1 MKKYIILEQHKW
13 GTSFK
18 DSWSVKFSDLD
29 TDKAFA
35 KMVALD
41 TLNDNKDILITN
53 SKGLRFSSDVSKS
66 SENLNRTQKAYAM
79 KLLTFAE
86 IALGKAT

>member
-41 TLNDNKDILITN
+41 TLNDNKDISYHLVN
-53 SKGLRFSSDVSKS
+53 MADFW
-66 SENLNRTQKAYAM
+66 QKPKEEPLVLKDEVKTAQETDQYEM
-79 KLLTFAE
+79 PF
-86 IALGKAT
+86 

>member
-41 TLNDNKDILITN
+41 TLNDNKDISYHLVN
-53 SKGLRFSSDVSKS
+53 MAYFW
-66 SENLNRTQKAYAM
+66 QKPKEEPLVLKDEVKPVQETDQDEM
-79 KLLTFAE
+79 PF
-86 IALGKAT
+86 

>member
-29 TDKAFA
+29 DDKAFE

-41 TLNDNKDILITN
+41 TLNDYKDISYHLVN
-53 SKGLRFSSDVSKS
+53 MADFWQKPKEEPLVLKDEVK
-66 SENLNRTQKAYAM
+66 ENGEDM
-79 KLLTFAE
+79 PF
-86 IALGKAT
+86 

>member
-1 MKKYIILEQHKW
+1 MKKYIILEKLKW

-29 TDKAFA
+29 DDKAFE

-41 TLNDNKDILITN
+41 TLNDNKDISYHLVN
-53 SKGLRFSSDVSKS
+53 MADFW
-66 SENLNRTQKAYAM
+66 QKPKEEPLVLKDEVKEDKEQM
-79 KLLTFAE
+79 DIPF
-86 IALGKAT
+86 

>member
-41 TLNDNKDILITN
+41 TLNDNKDISYHLVNMADFWQDPDDKPLVLKDEVKKNGEDIN
-53 SKGLRFSSDVSKS
+53 EDMPF
-66 SENLNRTQKAYAM
+66 
-79 KLLTFAE
+79 
-86 IALGKAT
+86 

>member
-29 TDKAFA
+29 DDKAFE

-41 TLNDNKDILITN
+41 TLNDNKDISYHLVN
-53 SKGLRFSSDVSKS
+53 MADFW
-66 SENLNRTQKAYAM
+66 QKPKEEPLVLKDEVKTAQETEQQE
-79 KLLTFAE
+79 LF
-86 IALGKAT
+86 

>member
-41 TLNDNKDILITN
+41 TLNDNKDISYHLVN
-53 SKGLRFSSDVSKS
+53 MADFW
-66 SENLNRTQKAYAM
+66 QKPKEEPLVLKDEVKTAQETDQDEM
-79 KLLTFAE
+79 PF
-86 IALGKAT
+86 

>member
-41 TLNDNKDILITN
+41 TLNDNKDISYHLVN
-53 SKGLRFSSDVSKS
+53 MADFWQKPKEEPLVLKDEVKPSK
-66 SENLNRTQKAYAM
+66 
-79 KLLTFAE
+79 E
-86 IALGKAT
+86 IDQDEMPF

>member
-41 TLNDNKDILITN
+41 TLNDNKDISYYLVNMADFWQDPDDKPLVLKDEVKKNGEDIN
-53 SKGLRFSSDVSKS
+53 EDMPF
-66 SENLNRTQKAYAM
+66 
-79 KLLTFAE
+79 
-86 IALGKAT
+86 

>member
-18 DSWSVKFSDLD
+18 DSWSVKFPDLD

-41 TLNDNKDILITN
+41 TLNDNKDISYHLVN
-53 SKGLRFSSDVSKS
+53 MADFW
-66 SENLNRTQKAYAM
+66 QKPKEEPLVLKDEVKTAQETDQDE
-79 KLLTFAE
+79 LPF
-86 IALGKAT
+86 

>member
-41 TLNDNKDILITN
+41 TLNDNKDISYHLVN
-53 SKGLRFSSDVSKS
+53 MADFWQKPKEEPLVLKYEVK
-66 SENLNRTQKAYAM
+66 ENGEDM
-79 KLLTFAE
+79 PF
-86 IALGKAT
+86 

>member
-41 TLNDNKDILITN
+41 TLNDNKDISYHLVNMEYLWT
-53 SKGLRFSSDVSKS
+53 KEDKPLV
-66 SENLNRTQKAYAM
+66 
-79 KLLTFAE
+79 LTDEVKDNQEELPF
-86 IALGKAT
+86 

>member
-1 MKKYIILEQHKW
+1 MKKYLILEQHKW

-41 TLNDNKDILITN
+41 TLNDNKDISYHLVN
-53 SKGLRFSSDVSKS
+53 MADFW
-66 SENLNRTQKAYAM
+66 QKPKEEPLVLKDEVKTAQETDQDEM
-79 KLLTFAE
+79 PF
-86 IALGKAT
+86 

>member
-1 MKKYIILEQHKW
+1 MKKYLILEQHKW

-29 TDKAFA
+29 NDKAFA

-41 TLNDNKDILITN
+41 TLNDNKDISYHLVN
-53 SKGLRFSSDVSKS
+53 MADFW
-66 SENLNRTQKAYAM
+66 QKPKEEPLVLKDEVKTAQETDQDEM
-79 KLLTFAE
+79 PF
-86 IALGKAT
+86 

>member
-29 TDKAFA
+29 DDKAFE

-41 TLNDNKDILITN
+41 TLNDNKDISYHLVN
-53 SKGLRFSSDVSKS
+53 MADFWQKPKEEPLVLKDEVK
-66 SENLNRTQKAYAM
+66 ENGEDM
-79 KLLTFAE
+79 PF
-86 IALGKAT
+86 